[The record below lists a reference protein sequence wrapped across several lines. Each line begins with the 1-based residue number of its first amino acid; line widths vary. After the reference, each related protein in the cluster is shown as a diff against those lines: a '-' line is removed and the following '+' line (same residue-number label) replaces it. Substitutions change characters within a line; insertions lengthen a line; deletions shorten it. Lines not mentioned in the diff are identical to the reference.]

1 MSAGHRDVSD
11 VRSDSHPLVSVVT
24 PVYDGETYLRECIE
38 SVLAQT
44 YPNWD
49 YTIVNNCSRDR
60 TREIAE
66 EYAGHD
72 PRIRVLSNTV
82 FVGQIANHNIALR
95 QISPDSKYCKIVAA
109 DDWLFPDC
117 LSRMVEVAEAH
128 ATVAIVGAYVL
139 NETRITPEGLPYPSL
154 LVSGRDLCR
163 QRLLGGPFR
172 FGTPTTVLYRSD
184 VVRSVDAFFNESN
197 LHSDMEVFFQVLREN
212 DFGFVH
218 QVLTFNRVREGS
230 VTSYSDR
237 LQTELPGMLY
247 HLLTYGP
254 VYLSPE
260 EVAQR
265 VAVHMK
271 RYYRVLSESVF
282 QRRGGEFWTFHK
294 NKLRELGRP
303 LSTSRLGGMVFMRLL
318 DLLLN
323 PKRAV
328 EALWRHGSGHF
339 GKERAEADRG
349 MSGGESA

>member
-1 MSAGHRDVSD
+1 MNAGHRNVAK
-11 VRSDSHPLVSVVT
+11 VRSDGRPLVSVVT
-24 PVYDGETYLRECIE
+24 PVHNGETYLRECIE

-49 YTIVNNCSRDR
+49 YAIINNCSKDR

-66 EYAGHD
+66 EYAARD
-72 PRIRVLSNTV
+72 SRIRVHNNAE

-95 QISPDSKYCKIVAA
+95 QISPESKYCKIVAA

-117 LSRMVEVAEAH
+117 LSRMVDAAEANPS
-128 ATVAIVGAYVL
+128 VAIVGAFVL
-139 NETRITPEGLPYPSL
+139 NETWITPEGLPYPSL
-154 LVSGRDLCR
+154 LVSGRELCR

-172 FGTPTTVLYRSD
+172 FGTPTAVLYRSD

-212 DFGFVH
+212 DFSFVH

-237 LQTELPGMLY
+237 FKTELPGMLY
-247 HLLTYGP
+247 HLLAYGP
-254 VYLSPE
+254 VYLSPQ

-265 VAVHMK
+265 VAVHLN
-271 RYYRVLSESVF
+271 RYYGVLCESVF
-282 QRRGGEFWTFHK
+282 QRRGHEFWRFHRDT
-294 NKLRELGRP
+294 LRELGHP
-303 LSTSRLGGMVFMRLL
+303 LDYLRLGGLIFMRVL

-323 PKRAV
+323 PKRAF
-328 EALWRHGSGHF
+328 EALWRQGAKFLGR
-339 GKERAEADRG
+339 ERAEPDRG
-349 MSGGESA
+349 AHGALSP